1 MAQGAQWGA
10 ILAGPFGQFGAL
22 GGLAIGA
29 IYGMI
34 TMGAE
39 DERVNAQV
47 NKETQKDQ
55 QLEAKIE
62 QELERQRALEGQINT
77 AAAQAPGEP
86 QTKTNQTAQVNPNP
100 NKPASTPV
108 SSPPSRPRENVTVA
122 SIDKPIAAPTP
133 SSPFKNVEVRDI
145 NGDGVPDI
153 WIYYNPQKPGEVVR
167 QEEASKGDGRVD
179 TWSYFRDGKLMRRE
193 IDTLGQ
199 GRPTT
204 VYYYNDDK
212 IVREERDE
220 TGKGTMTY
228 RSTYENGHL
237 AKVERDTAGRG
248 RADLWIYYDTSKDG
262 EIVIKEERDL
272 DGDGIADIWTYY
284 ESGRVVRRDV
294 SAAGLEVLSKQEQLQ
309 VPVAE
314 VRAISLPG
322 S

>member
-1 MAQGAQWGA
+1 
-10 ILAGPFGQFGAL
+10 
-22 GGLAIGA
+22 
-29 IYGMI
+29 
-34 TMGAE
+34 
-39 DERVNAQV
+39 
-47 NKETQKDQ
+47 
-55 QLEAKIE
+55 
-62 QELERQRALEGQINT
+62 
-77 AAAQAPGEP
+77 
-86 QTKTNQTAQVNPNP
+86 
-100 NKPASTPV
+100 
-108 SSPPSRPRENVTVA
+108 
-122 SIDKPIAAPTP
+122 
-133 SSPFKNVEVRDI
+133 
-145 NGDGVPDI
+145 
-153 WIYYNPQKPGEVVR
+153 
-167 QEEASKGDGRVD
+167 
-179 TWSYFRDGKLMRRE
+179 MRRE

-199 GRPTT
+199 GRPTA